1 MIAHRHPNRHDGQRI
16 RLAAF
21 GRVPCVGTITDE
33 GLMSDRGDIDR
44 VLSAT
49 DIVRVVRERVELRQ
63 KGREWVGLCP
73 FHDDRSPSMYVSPAK
88 QIFKCFACG
97 SGGDALTFV
106 QKYDGVE
113 FPQAL
118 EHLAEVAGVELTP
131 RGQRA
136 VGGPTRDER
145 ATALAA
151 NVFAQDYFRRVLTD
165 PQVGRAAREMIQRRG
180 ISSEMVSAFGV
191 GASPAGWD
199 GLVQAA
205 LKAGQPIEALA
216 MAQLVRVREQGGGH
230 YDVFRNRLMFPI
242 HDQGGRVIAFG
253 GRRLSEDDPAKYL
266 NSPESVVFKKSSV
279 LYGLWRATTGI
290 RQNGYCI
297 VTEGYTDTIACHQ
310 AGFSNTVATLGTA
323 FTPEHATTLRRLC
336 GRVVL
341 LFDGDEAGLS
351 AADRAVGVLF
361 AEPIDVRIAILGLEG
376 GAKDPDELLKQ
387 DGGVDRFRQMLGQ
400 AQDLLTFRFNRLRE
414 RLGGLGRSSLL
425 TAIEDEVRWL
435 GEHGLRGL
443 EPARQ
448 DQIFAQLGN
457 LSGLEQYRL
466 RALAQGVGG
475 RARRALPEEQQG
487 NTAAL
492 APSTAGDRLVGV
504 VLWEPRALGLLSEDD
519 AILLREAV
527 AGGPSEPVA
536 AAIDRLHADGEEVTM
551 RGMRGELAEAD
562 LAWASTLVAWASQ
575 NAPDSAAEGA
585 GEGSEVGAG
594 VRSMVAGLLRQI
606 LGERTVETDDPL
618 DRIRARREHLARF
631 REDPGRIARP

>member
-1 MIAHRHPNRHDGQRI
+1 
-16 RLAAF
+16 
-21 GRVPCVGTITDE
+21 
-33 GLMSDRGDIDR
+33 MSDRGDIER
-44 VLSAT
+44 VLGAT

-73 FHDDRSPSMYVSPAK
+73 FHDDRSPSMFVSPAK

-97 SGGDALTFV
+97 AGGDALTFV

-118 EHLAEVAGVELTP
+118 EHLAEAAGVELTP
-131 RGQRA
+131 RGQRPQA
-136 VGGPTRDER
+136 GLGRGDR

-151 NVFAQDYFRRVLTD
+151 NTFAQDYFRRTLLD
-165 PQVGRAAREMIQRRG
+165 PQAGREAREMIQRRG
-180 ISSEMVSAFGV
+180 ISPEMVDAFGL

-205 LKAGQPIEALA
+205 LKARQPIEALA
-216 MAQLVRVREQGGGH
+216 TAQVVRPREQGGGH
-230 YDVFRNRLMFPI
+230 YDVFRHRLMFPI

-266 NSPESVVFKKSSV
+266 NSPESPVFKKSAV
-279 LYGLWRATTGI
+279 LYGLGRATTGI
-290 RQNGYCI
+290 RQSGFCI

-310 AGFSNTVATLGTA
+310 AGFTNTVATLGTA
-323 FTPEHATTLRRLC
+323 FTPEHASMLRRLC

-361 AEPIDVRIAILGLEG
+361 AEPIDVRIAILGRDG

-387 DGGVDRFRQMLGQ
+387 DGGADRFRAMLAQ
-400 AQDLLTFRFNRLRE
+400 AQDLLAFRFGRLRL
-414 RLGGLGRSSLL
+414 RLAGHGRASLMS
-425 TAIEDEVRWL
+425 AVEDEVRWL

-466 RALAQGVGG
+466 RDLARGTM
-475 RARRALPEEQQG
+475 RARGAGVDQSPEGAE
-487 NTAAL
+487 AL
-492 APSTAGDRLVGV
+492 APVTAGDRLVGL
-504 VLWEPRALGLLSEDD
+504 VLWEPRAWGLLSEDD
-519 AILLREAV
+519 ATSLREAV
-527 AGGPSEPVA
+527 AGGPSEAVA
-536 AAIDRLHADGEEVTM
+536 AAIDGLHAEGEPITM
-551 RGMRGELAEAD
+551 RALRGLLDEAG
-562 LAWASTLVAWASQ
+562 LAWASTLVSWAGRHV
-575 NAPDSAAEGA
+575 PDGGEPEGD
-585 GEGSEVGAG
+585 GALGPG
-594 VRSMVAGLLRQI
+594 VRSMVSVLMRQI
-606 LGERTVETDDPL
+606 LGERVVETDDPL
-618 DRIRARREHLARF
+618 DRIRARREQLARF
-631 REDPGRIARP
+631 RDDPGRIARP